1 MYDVAIVGAG
11 PAGAIFAK
19 TLAEKNSELKILL
32 VDGSEGVKKVCGGL
46 LSPSAQK
53 QIAML
58 GLTLPTSILENP
70 QIFSVD
76 VIDLTKNYKRHYSR
90 QYINMDRKAF
100 DGWLLSLVPDS
111 VEILKGRCLD
121 IQEGDTEY
129 TLTVKSS
136 GGAEKFVAAS
146 VVGADGGSS
155 IVRRSLFE
163 KKIYHYASI
172 QEWYKISDERLP
184 CYSCIYDKETSD
196 NCSWTIRKGEYFI
209 FGGSFVK
216 KGCRESFEKQRARLE
231 KFLGCEFGE
240 PVKKEA
246 CLLTNP
252 KRVGDILCGKS
263 RVYLLGEAA
272 GFITADSFEG
282 ISSALLTGRMLAEAY
297 TEGETHDK
305 IIKLYKSKTKKQ
317 KRKMRYRILKMRLL
331 CSPTFRHLVMKSGVK
346 SFKPY
351 Y

>member
-1 MYDVAIVGAG
+1 MYDIAIVGAG

-19 TLAEKNSELKILL
+19 TLAEKNTELKILL
-32 VDGSEGVKKVCGGL
+32 IDGSEDVKKVCGGL

-53 QIAML
+53 QLAML

-76 VIDLTKNYKRHYSR
+76 VIDLGKNCKRHYSR
-90 QYINMDRKAF
+90 QYINMDRQSF

-111 VEILKGRCLD
+111 VKILKGRCLD
-121 IQEGDTEY
+121 IQRSENEY

-136 GGAEKFVAAS
+136 GAAEKFTAAS
-146 VVGADGGSS
+146 VAGADGGSS
-155 IVRRSLFE
+155 VVRRSLFD

-184 CYSCIYDKETSD
+184 SYSCIYDRETSD
-196 NCSWTIRKGEYFI
+196 NCSWTIRKGDYFI
-209 FGGSFVK
+209 FGGSFVRN
-216 KGCRESFEKQRARLE
+216 GCRESFEKQKKQLE
-231 KFLGCEFGE
+231 KYLGIEFGE

-252 KRVGDILCGKS
+252 KRAGDILCGKPGA
-263 RVYLLGEAA
+263 YLLGEAA

-282 ISSALLTGRMLAEAY
+282 ISSALHTGRMLGEAFAEGKNH
-297 TEGETHDK
+297 EDILK
-305 IIKLYKSKTKKQ
+305 IYKAKTQKQ
-317 KRKMRYRILKMRLL
+317 RRKIRYRIFKMRLL
-331 CSPTFRHLVMKSGVK
+331 CSPTFRHLIMKSGIK

-351 Y
+351 